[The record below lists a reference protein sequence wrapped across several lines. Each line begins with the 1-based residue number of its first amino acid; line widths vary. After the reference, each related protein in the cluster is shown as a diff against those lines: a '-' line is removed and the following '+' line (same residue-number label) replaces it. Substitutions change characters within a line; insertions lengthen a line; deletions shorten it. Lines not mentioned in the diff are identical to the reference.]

1 MSRIETFTRD
11 GKTFIYIDFSNLQ
24 TNDMLNQVIENAK
37 STISQYPQKSVY
49 TISNFEG
56 LHFNKDSKDAI
67 IPYVEANKP
76 YVIAGAIIGLDGLK
90 KIMANAILSGRKDLV
105 IVATKEDAIQALLKN
120 Q

>member
-1 MSRIETFTRD
+1 MDRIETFTRE
-11 GKTFIYIDFSNLQ
+11 GKTFVYIDFSNIQ
-24 TNDMLNQVIENAK
+24 TNDALNQIVENAK
-37 STISQYPQKSVY
+37 STINKYPQKSIY

-105 IVATKEDAIQALLKN
+105 IVSTKEDAIQSLLKHN
-120 Q
+120 